1 MIFVSPNL
9 IWGVDKAEKSDYIK
23 RGRGKI
29 FYKEERIMK
38 RYLLFIMLLM
48 LFFMLPVSSHAA
60 TWQIDPDHSSFQFKI
75 RHLMISNVKGD
86 FTKSKGVVTIDDKDI
101 TNLRVEITIDA
112 ASVNTDNA
120 KREEHLRSGDFF
132 DVAKYPTI
140 TFVSK
145 KVIKDSPDRLKVI
158 GDLTIHGITKEITVD
173 VEGPTP
179 EVKDPWGGLRR
190 GATATTR
197 INRKD
202 FGLTWNRA
210 LETGGVVVGDEVN
223 IYVEVEL
230 VKK

>member
-1 MIFVSPNL
+1 
-9 IWGVDKAEKSDYIK
+9 
-23 RGRGKI
+23 
-29 FYKEERIMK
+29 
-38 RYLLFIMLLM
+38 M

-60 TWQIDPDHSSFQFKI
+60 TWQIDPDHSSFQFKV
-75 RHLMISNVKGD
+75 RHLMVSNVKGD

-101 TNLRVEITIDA
+101 TNLKVEVTIDA

-145 KVIKDSPDRLKVI
+145 KVIKDGPDRLKVI

-179 EVKDPWGGLRR
+179 EVKDPWGGFRR